1 MDYSGL
7 MDFRRCSWIFP
18 SYWEWNNIP
27 TDFKSIFQR
36 GRVGIPPTSHGFD
49 ELIHTRTEE
58 SGETWKDELGGFHWR
73 FSVISCSRSRFWGA
87 GILYLTT
94 GERDL
99 EENRGRVCEEQ
110 GCLSSTVVFL
120 VDTEKRSCWSNSSNW
135 KPVKMGDFWL
145 KGAWPSKTRTNYLE
159 YRNVLIHSTIASEM
173 ELS

>member
-120 VDTEKRSCWSNSSNW
+120 LTQKKGHVEATQATENLWRWVIFDWRERGHPKQEPTIWSIET
-135 KPVKMGDFWL
+135 FWSIV
-145 KGAWPSKTRTNYLE
+145 P
-159 YRNVLIHSTIASEM
+159 
-173 ELS
+173 

>member
-110 GCLSSTVVFL
+110 GCLSSTVVF
-120 VDTEKRSCWSNSSNW
+120 CWHR
-135 KPVKMGDFWL
+135 KKVML
-145 KGAWPSKTRTNYLE
+145 KQLKQLKTCE
-159 YRNVLIHSTIASEM
+159 DGWFLIEGSVAIQNKNQ
-173 ELS
+173 LFGV